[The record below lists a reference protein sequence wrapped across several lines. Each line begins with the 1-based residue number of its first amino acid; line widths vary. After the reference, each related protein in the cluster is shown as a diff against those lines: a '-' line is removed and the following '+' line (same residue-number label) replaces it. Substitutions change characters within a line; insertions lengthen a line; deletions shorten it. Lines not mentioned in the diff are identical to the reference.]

1 MFERRLLKAL
11 AAVAFVTGVFPASP
25 ARAVGTLGLSISTN
39 QGYPGDNVACHVVP
53 ADITAQCNTTIESL
67 EAAISPTADKMAND
81 NTFITIYFPEC
92 VDPSSPDCTVFRPNY
107 TYEQEAYVVIAF
119 AAIGI
124 SANVDFGFG
133 AATEVALPQT
143 FVLTFAEIATQTPVG
158 QRSLFDM
165 TTGEGSI
172 TVPNIAPGLWA
183 LAAACVEP
191 NIDLIPDAITAGAA
205 FLQAL
210 GVPLMFPDGDTFI
223 TELLTNPMSPW
234 FINTIAPDMLPPLM
248 VPKGL
253 GVALFTIPQ
262 CGNHVV
268 ELGEQCDDG
277 NTVDGDCCS
286 STCQFEMAGAPCDD
300 NNVCT
305 LSDTCNGSGT
315 CQPGTPMTCND
326 NNLCTQDSCDPIAG
340 CVFDGSPASGCRA
353 AAKSILLLKHGTDD
367 SKDKLLW
374 KWIKGAATV
383 QADFGVPTGTTE
395 TALCIYAGTTNTLI
409 AKAVVDGGS
418 GWAAIGDKG
427 YKYKDPAGSQ
437 DGIQKIIEKGGAQGK
452 AKALVN
458 GKGAGLPDPNLM
470 PSLEL
475 PVTAQLVNDANNN
488 CFEGVYN
495 MGDVIKND
503 GVQFKAKSQ

>member
-1 MFERRLLKAL
+1 M
-11 AAVAFVTGVFPASP
+11 AFVTGVFQAGP

-39 QGYPGDNVACHVVP
+39 QGYPGDNVDCHVIP

-67 EAAISPTADKMAND
+67 ETAISPIADKMAND
-81 NTFITIYFPEC
+81 NDFISIYFPAC
-92 VDPSSPDCTVFRPNY
+92 VDPSSPDCTVFRSDY
-107 TYEQEAYVVIAF
+107 TYEQEAYTAIAF

-124 SANVDFGFG
+124 SANIDFGFG
-133 AATEVALPQT
+133 AATELALPQT
-143 FVLTFAEIATQTPVG
+143 FVLTFADIVTQQPVG

-165 TTGEGSI
+165 TTGDGSI

-191 NIDLIPDAITAGAA
+191 DINRIPDSITAGAA

-210 GVPLMFPDGDTFI
+210 GVPLMFPDSDTFI
-223 TELLTNPMSPW
+223 TELLTDPLSPW
-234 FINTIAPDMLPPLM
+234 FINTIAPDLLPPMM
-248 VPKGL
+248 VPKAL
-253 GVALFTIPQ
+253 GVELFTIPQ

-300 NNVCT
+300 NTVCT
-305 LSDTCNGSGT
+305 VDDTCNGSGT
-315 CQPGTPMTCND
+315 CQPGMPLTCND

-340 CVFDGSPASGCRA
+340 CVFDGSPVSGCRT
-353 AAKSILLLKHGTDD
+353 AAKSILLLKNDTDD
-367 SKDKLLW
+367 SKDKLIW

-409 AKAVVDGGS
+409 AAAEVAGGS
-418 GWAAIGDKG
+418 GWAAISDKG
-427 YKYKDPAGSQ
+427 YKFKDPAGSQ
-437 DGIQKIIEKGGAQGK
+437 DGIQKIIEKGGAQDK
-452 AKALVN
+452 AKALVK
-458 GKGAGLPDPNLM
+458 GKGGGLPQPNLM
-470 PSLEL
+470 PSLGL
-475 PVTAQLVNDANNN
+475 PVTAQLVNDANSN

-503 GVQFKAKSQ
+503 GVQFKAKAQ